1 MEGPQASGRCLCG
14 AVRFEVRG
22 PLRAVLI
29 CHCRECRRWGGHA
42 FAATAA
48 LRNDLVVVGDTLA
61 WIDSPESDT
70 GARRGFCRSCGSSL
84 FWEAAGSESIS
95 IAAGAL
101 DEPTGL
107 KVVAHVYARQVP
119 DYYEL
124 PEDGL
129 PRYPGLSRSP
139 RLVADD

>member
-1 MEGPQASGRCLCG
+1 MTDKATGHCLCG

-22 PLRAVLI
+22 PLRGVLI

-48 LRNDLVVVGDTLA
+48 ERGDLVVDGTTLSWLA
-61 WIDSPESDT
+61 SPESET
-70 GARRGFCRSCGSSL
+70 GARRGFCCACGSSL
-84 FWEAAGSESIS
+84 FWEAAESDSVS

-107 KVVAHVYARQVP
+107 QVIGHVYTNHAG

-124 PEDGL
+124 PDDGL
-129 PRYPGLSRSP
+129 PRFP
-139 RLVADD
+139 RLAGPVDS